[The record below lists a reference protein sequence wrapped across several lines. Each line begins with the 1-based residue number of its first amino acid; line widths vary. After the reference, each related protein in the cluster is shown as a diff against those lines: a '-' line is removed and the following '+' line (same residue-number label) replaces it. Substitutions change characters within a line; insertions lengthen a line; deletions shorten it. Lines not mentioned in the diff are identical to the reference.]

1 MNKPTI
7 GFIGLGL
14 MGSNIAE
21 CLQNNG
27 FDLVVMGRNK
37 EAVAKSVARGAVEVT
52 TPKALA
58 GASDIVMLCVTTSE
72 VVESLVG
79 RYQRRRNAH

>member
-52 TPKALA
+52 TPKALDGRA
-58 GASDIVMLCVTTSE
+58 ILSCCASPRL
-72 VVESLVG
+72 
-79 RYQRRRNAH
+79 R